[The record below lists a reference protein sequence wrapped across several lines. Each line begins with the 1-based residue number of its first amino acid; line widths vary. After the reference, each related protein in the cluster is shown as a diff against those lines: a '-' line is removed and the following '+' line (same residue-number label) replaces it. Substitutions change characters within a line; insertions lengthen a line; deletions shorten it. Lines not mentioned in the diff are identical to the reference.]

1 LPRIDKIV
9 DSTTGCKV
17 MSLLYCFSGYYQIYT
32 REEDKATSR
41 FITPFDTYC
50 FIHMLEGLKNVG
62 STFSRMMKIILE
74 TQIDPNIFTYV
85 DGIVIDS
92 KNKENHL
99 TDQVETFT
107 NMGEAR
113 LHLNLE
119 NCIFEV

>member
-1 LPRIDKIV
+1 
-9 DSTTGCKV
+9 
-17 MSLLYCFSGYYQIYT
+17 
-32 REEDKATSR
+32 
-41 FITPFDTYC
+41 
-50 FIHMLEGLKNVG
+50 MLEGLKNAS

-85 DGIVIDS
+85 NGIVIAS

-119 NCIFEV
+119 NCIFEVR